1 MCLGLFT
8 YRISLAQGYL
18 HVVYNGSLY
27 YHQQE
32 EARVIRYELAS
43 ERNTMVN
50 LPNATVT
57 GNIYLYGHVS
67 SFHSLSKRKK
77 NSVNRVYAHGAYSRV
92 PYLRS
97 AVFITFRCLIK
108 R

>member
-1 MCLGLFT
+1 M
-8 YRISLAQGYL
+8 
-18 HVVYNGSLY
+18 YNGSLY

-32 EARVIRYELAS
+32 EARVIRYELAA

-67 SFHSLSKRKK
+67 TSMIKLLLKGKRKHERGE
-77 NSVNRVYAHGAYSRV
+77 N
-92 PYLRS
+92 LRN
-97 AVFITFRCLIK
+97 L
-108 R
+108 